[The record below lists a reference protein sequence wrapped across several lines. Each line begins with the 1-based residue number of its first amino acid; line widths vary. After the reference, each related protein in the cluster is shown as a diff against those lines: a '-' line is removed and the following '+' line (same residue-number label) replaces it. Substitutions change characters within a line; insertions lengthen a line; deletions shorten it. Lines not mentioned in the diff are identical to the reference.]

1 MKLAILGSS
10 PIALEAALRFHEHEA
25 SLTWF
30 ATGSCFYGGAF
41 TSAGLDALALTS
53 ETGLRIL
60 KSLNKN
66 YAPKAFS
73 FTDWEAN
80 YFCPLR
86 DYLASVQ
93 VVRSHEALSVTKRYL
108 NAQEKPGEGSRFSDL
123 FRIIFA
129 VDPRSFIEAQRDAD
143 PEMYQKLSEEHV
155 GSLKSSIEMFEDFDL
170 VLDLREKGNS
180 SSLAPTGRALGE
192 SRANPEKV
200 YSGLTTL
207 TVPALWDSDAS
218 KRELALIGSGALAA
232 EVLLKFRSWLGDPRN
247 RMFLVTT
254 EEEPFQDFLQGASPK
269 SREELEGL
277 LSEVEARLQ
286 KDFDDFHEK
295 LREWQEL
302 DDFVKV
308 KKPRP
313 AEPIPQLN
321 FFSGHNLTAID
332 ELIDKNR
339 LFVTL
344 EKPEFRSGKKH
355 PENNLVDLKTLGVD
369 GILGTLNLES
379 PLLKIGLSEGETGYF
394 EWHGRLPNQADFWD
408 GELNRLKEIEDAIFN
423 LFSPADPH

>member
-25 SLTWF
+25 AVTWF
-30 ATGSCFYGGAF
+30 DSGSCFFEGLF
-41 TSAGLDALALTS
+41 TSASLDPLSLTS

-60 KSLNKN
+60 KSLEKN
-66 YAPKAFS
+66 YDPKSFS
-73 FTDWEAN
+73 FEEWRTH
-80 YFCPLR
+80 YFEPLR
-86 DYLASVQ
+86 NMLASTQAVK
-93 VVRSHEALSVTKRYL
+93 SHRPVSVTKRFL
-108 NAQEKPGEGSRFSDL
+108 APEEQGEKSRFSDL
-123 FRIIFA
+123 FRIIYT
-129 VDPRSFIEAQRDAD
+129 VDPKAFIESQKETD
-143 PEMYQKLSEEHV
+143 PEMYKKLSEEHV

-170 VLDLREKGNS
+170 VIDLREGFES
-180 SSLAPTGRALGE
+180 TSLSPTGRALGE
-192 SRANPEKV
+192 KRANPEKV
-200 YSGLTTL
+200 ISGIATL
-207 TVPALWDSDAS
+207 SEAQNWVKDES
-218 KRELALIGSGALAA
+218 KREVALIGSDALAA
-232 EVLLKFRSWLGDPRN
+232 EVLIKFKDWLSDPRN
-247 RMFLVTT
+247 RMFLITT
-254 EEEPFQDFLQGASPK
+254 EEEPFSKFLK
-269 SREELEGL
+269 STNPESKNILEKV
-277 LSEVEARLQ
+277 LSEVEDRLQ

-344 EKPEFRSGKKH
+344 EKPEFRNGKKH

-369 GILGTLNLES
+369 GILGTLNLRAPEI
-379 PLLKIGLSEGETGYF
+379 KIGLAQDEVGYF
-394 EWHGRLPNQADFWD
+394 EWIGKLPSEKNYWGSALDK
-408 GELNRLKEIEDAIFN
+408 LKEIEDAIFN
-423 LFSPADPH
+423 LFSPAQPH

>member
-25 SLTWF
+25 AVTWF
-30 ATGSCFYGGAF
+30 DSGSCFFEGLF
-41 TSAGLDALALTS
+41 TSASLDPWSLTS

-60 KSLNKN
+60 KSLEKN
-66 YAPKAFS
+66 YDPKSFS
-73 FTDWEAN
+73 FEEWRTH
-80 YFCPLR
+80 YFEPLR
-86 DYLASVQ
+86 NMLASTQAVK
-93 VVRSHEALSVTKRYL
+93 SHRPVSVTKRFL
-108 NAQEKPGEGSRFSDL
+108 APEEQGEKSRFSDL
-123 FRIIFA
+123 FRIIYT
-129 VDPRSFIEAQRDAD
+129 VDPKAFIESQKETD
-143 PEMYQKLSEEHV
+143 PEMYKKLSEEHV

-170 VLDLREKGNS
+170 VIDLREGFES
-180 SSLAPTGRALGE
+180 TSLSPTGRALGE
-192 SRANPEKV
+192 KRANPEKV
-200 YSGLTTL
+200 ISGIATL
-207 TVPALWDSDAS
+207 SEAQNWVKDES
-218 KRELALIGSGALAA
+218 KREVALIGSDALAA
-232 EVLLKFRSWLGDPRN
+232 EVLIKFKDWLSDPRN
-247 RMFLVTT
+247 RMFLITT
-254 EEEPFQDFLQGASPK
+254 EEEPFSKFLK
-269 SREELEGL
+269 SANPESKNTLEKV
-277 LSEVEARLQ
+277 LSEVEERLQ

-344 EKPEFRSGKKH
+344 EKPEFRNGKKH

-369 GILGTLNLES
+369 GILGTLNLRAPEI
-379 PLLKIGLSEGETGYF
+379 KIGLAQDEVGYF
-394 EWHGRLPNQADFWD
+394 EWIGKLPSEKNYWKSDLD
-408 GELNRLKEIEDAIFN
+408 KLKEIEDAIFN
-423 LFSPADPH
+423 LFSPAQPH

>member
-25 SLTWF
+25 AVTWF
-30 ATGSCFYGGAF
+30 DSGSCFFEGLF
-41 TSAGLDALALTS
+41 TSASLDPLSLTS

-60 KSLNKN
+60 KNLEKN
-66 YAPKAFS
+66 YDPKSFS
-73 FTDWEAN
+73 FEEWRTH
-80 YFCPLR
+80 YFEPLR
-86 DYLASVQ
+86 NMLASTQAVK
-93 VVRSHEALSVTKRYL
+93 SHRPVSVTKRFL
-108 NAQEKPGEGSRFSDL
+108 APEEQGEKSRFSDL
-123 FRIIFA
+123 FRIIYT
-129 VDPRSFIEAQRDAD
+129 VDPKAFIESQKETD
-143 PEMYQKLSEEHV
+143 PEMYKKLSEEHV

-170 VLDLREKGNS
+170 VIDLREGFES
-180 SSLAPTGRALGE
+180 TSLSPTGRALGE
-192 SRANPEKV
+192 KRANPEKV
-200 YSGLTTL
+200 ISGIATL
-207 TVPALWDSDAS
+207 SEAQNWVKDES
-218 KRELALIGSGALAA
+218 KREVALIGSDALAA
-232 EVLLKFRSWLGDPRN
+232 EVLIKFKDWLSDPRN
-247 RMFLVTT
+247 RMFLITT
-254 EEEPFQDFLQGASPK
+254 EEEPFSKFLK
-269 SREELEGL
+269 STNPESKNILEKV
-277 LSEVEARLQ
+277 LSEVEERLQ

-344 EKPEFRSGKKH
+344 EKPEFRNGKKH

-369 GILGTLNLES
+369 GILGTLNLRAPEI
-379 PLLKIGLSEGETGYF
+379 KIGLAQDEVGYF
-394 EWHGRLPNQADFWD
+394 EWIGKLPSEKNYWESDLD
-408 GELNRLKEIEDAIFN
+408 KLKEIEDAIFN
-423 LFSPADPH
+423 LFSPAQPH

>member
-25 SLTWF
+25 AVTWF
-30 ATGSCFYGGAF
+30 DSGSCFFEGLF
-41 TSAGLDALALTS
+41 TSASLDPWSLTS

-60 KSLNKN
+60 KSLEKN
-66 YAPKAFS
+66 YDPKSFS
-73 FTDWEAN
+73 FEEWRTH
-80 YFCPLR
+80 YFEPLR
-86 DYLASVQ
+86 NMLASTQAVK
-93 VVRSHEALSVTKRYL
+93 SHRPVSVTKRFL
-108 NAQEKPGEGSRFSDL
+108 APEEHGEKSRFSDL
-123 FRIIFA
+123 FRIIYT
-129 VDPRSFIEAQRDAD
+129 VDPKAFIESQKETD
-143 PEMYQKLSEEHV
+143 PEMYKKLSEEHV

-170 VLDLREKGNS
+170 VIDLREGFES
-180 SSLAPTGRALGE
+180 TSLSPTGRALGE
-192 SRANPEKV
+192 KRANPEKV
-200 YSGLTTL
+200 ISGIATL
-207 TVPALWDSDAS
+207 SEAQNWVKDES
-218 KRELALIGSGALAA
+218 KREVALIGSDALAA
-232 EVLLKFRSWLGDPRN
+232 EVLIKFKDWLSDPRN
-247 RMFLVTT
+247 RMFLITT
-254 EEEPFQDFLQGASPK
+254 EEEPFSKFLK
-269 SREELEGL
+269 SANPESKNILEKV
-277 LSEVEARLQ
+277 LSEVEVRLQ

-344 EKPEFRSGKKH
+344 EKPEFRNGKKH

-369 GILGTLNLES
+369 GILGTLNLRATEI
-379 PLLKIGLSEGETGYF
+379 KIGLAQDEVGYF
-394 EWHGRLPNQADFWD
+394 EWIGKLPSEKNYWESDLD
-408 GELNRLKEIEDAIFN
+408 KLKEIEDAIFN
-423 LFSPADPH
+423 LFSPAQPH

>member
-25 SLTWF
+25 AVTWF
-30 ATGSCFYGGAF
+30 DSGSCSFEGLF
-41 TSAGLDALALTS
+41 TSASFDPLSLTS

-60 KSLNKN
+60 KSLEKN
-66 YAPKAFS
+66 YDPKSFS
-73 FTDWEAN
+73 FEEWRTH
-80 YFCPLR
+80 YFEPLR
-86 DYLASVQ
+86 NMLASTQAVK
-93 VVRSHEALSVTKRYL
+93 SHRPVSVTKRFL
-108 NAQEKPGEGSRFSDL
+108 APEEQGEKSRFSDL
-123 FRIIFA
+123 FRIIYT
-129 VDPRSFIEAQRDAD
+129 VDPKAFIESQKETD
-143 PEMYQKLSEEHV
+143 PEMYKKLSEEHV

-170 VLDLREKGNS
+170 VIDLREGFES
-180 SSLAPTGRALGE
+180 TSLSPTGRALGE
-192 SRANPEKV
+192 KRANPEKV
-200 YSGLTTL
+200 ISGIATL
-207 TVPALWDSDAS
+207 SEAPNWVKDES
-218 KRELALIGSGALAA
+218 KREVALIGSDALAA
-232 EVLLKFRSWLGDPRN
+232 EVLIKFKDWLSDPRN
-247 RMFLVTT
+247 RMFLITT
-254 EEEPFQDFLQGASPK
+254 EEEPFSKFLK
-269 SREELEGL
+269 SANPESKNILEKV
-277 LSEVEARLQ
+277 LSEVEVRLQ

-344 EKPEFRSGKKH
+344 EKPEFRNGKKH

-369 GILGTLNLES
+369 GILGTLNLRAPEI
-379 PLLKIGLSEGETGYF
+379 KIGLPQDEIGYF
-394 EWHGRLPNQADFWD
+394 EWIGKLPSEKNYWESDLD
-408 GELNRLKEIEDAIFN
+408 KLKEIEDAIFN
-423 LFSPADPH
+423 LFSPAQPH